1 MQQFPHHYSVVAKAD
16 TQGDVALA
24 GERLPPIP
32 SAPPTEFGGPGDR
45 WSPETLLVAAVAD
58 CFVLTFRG
66 IASVSRFAWVS
77 LECSATG
84 TVDRIDR
91 VEYLDGFLR
100 LVCLQ
105 MTDEPPSGLAR
116 ELAELQL
123 LLLGVLYAVFP
134 HLENPSGF
142 NDLPNAS
149 EEGVFRHH
157 HQAYR
162 AAVTVRPCGRR
173 VHAVAD
179 FF

>member
-16 TQGDVALA
+16 TRGDVALA
-24 GERLPPIP
+24 GERLLPIP

-91 VEYLDGFLR
+91 VTQFTAIAVHAR
-100 LVCLQ
+100 LTV
-105 MTDEPPSGLAR
+105 PSGASEDQARRLLAK
-116 ELAELQL
+116 AEETCLVTNSL
-123 LLLGVLYAVFP
+123 KVRP
-134 HLENPSGF
+134 HLESVV
-142 NDLPNAS
+142 
-149 EEGVFRHH
+149 EVEG
-157 HQAYR
+157 
-162 AAVTVRPCGRR
+162 P
-173 VHAVAD
+173 
-179 FF
+179 